1 MKHKQLHYC
10 RNALLRHD
18 YFPFLTSIR
27 NKPAKQSARSYV
39 ILEHN
44 SSLLGGNGSHRLHCC
59 RMCGYP
65 PGKRLPSMLNVS
77 GSRWVEENRRFDLLS
92 RRIVLT
98 SQLRKFQETEQV
110 KKTHAI
116 PRRSMVVRVMDLEKY
131 LKKGGSLTLYW
142 AMSILG
148 LAGFAIYMFREPIKV
163 NLSDEVADVASRSL
177 GLFICI
183 IIGMKF

>member
-1 MKHKQLHYC
+1 
-10 RNALLRHD
+10 
-18 YFPFLTSIR
+18 
-27 NKPAKQSARSYV
+27 
-39 ILEHN
+39 
-44 SSLLGGNGSHRLHCC
+44 
-59 RMCGYP
+59 
-65 PGKRLPSMLNVS
+65 MLNVS